1 MKLAN
6 SVGKMVLIHMFE
18 AGLPQMFNLQ
28 KMQYQ
33 SSTIKPGIPVFLGV
47 LVCESK
53 HIRTQVRT
61 VL

>member
-47 LVCESK
+47 LICESK
-53 HIRTQVRT
+53 HIGT
-61 VL
+61 